1 MQNLK
6 PLQKIIELLQHKI
19 CLKDRLGILKL
30 RQSTI
35 KEHGHIQWQYI
46 LSKVQD
52 EHTTKV

>member
-6 PLQKIIELLQHKI
+6 PLQKIIELLQQQI
-19 CLKDRLGILKL
+19 YLKNRLGILKL

-35 KEHGHIQWQYI
+35 KQHGHIQWQYV

-52 EHTTKV
+52 ECIKEV

>member
-19 CLKDRLGILKL
+19 YLKDRLGILKL

-35 KEHGHIQWQYI
+35 KQHGHIQWQYV

-52 EHTTKV
+52 ERTTEV